1 MQKATIAEGV
11 TLLISGALAAGLG
24 AQLADHN
31 VGIAAIAATVVF
43 TLTTGLHFAHQIGQ
57 GLRTTIYSCPAKGC
71 TVSIRAR
78 GTSPAEADRLRALA
92 TDHAKHGSTR

>member
-11 TLLISGALAAGLG
+11 ILLISGALAAGLG

-31 VGIAAIAATVVF
+31 VSIAAITATVVF
-43 TLTTGLHFAHQIGQ
+43 TLTSGMGFANQIGQ
-57 GLRTTIYSCPAKGC
+57 GLRTSLFTCPTKGC

-78 GTSPAEADRLRALA
+78 GTSTAELDRLRSLA
-92 TDHAKHGSTR
+92 TDHSKHGGAQ